1 MIESISRDMYAAL
14 EAKAAADPHNAD
26 AVCCFRA
33 VVMRI
38 ENGSLRLESW
48 MQKNTPE
55 VLLMSDPEIIP
66 RLTIILAVL
75 NH

>member
-38 ENGSLRLESW
+38 ENGSLRLES
-48 MQKNTPE
+48 
-55 VLLMSDPEIIP
+55 
-66 RLTIILAVL
+66 
-75 NH
+75 